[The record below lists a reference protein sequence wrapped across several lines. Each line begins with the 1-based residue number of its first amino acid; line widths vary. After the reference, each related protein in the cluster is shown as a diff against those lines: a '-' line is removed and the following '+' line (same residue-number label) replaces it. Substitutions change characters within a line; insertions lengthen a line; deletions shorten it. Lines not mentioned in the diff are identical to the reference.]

1 MERKRK
7 SCCTGRSTFVSTI
20 PKKEQAVVTPKK
32 EENVKPHVLMK
43 NEANI
48 AAGVTKAANIKEKD
62 TAPVNKQK
70 SHTTDMS
77 LIIRFKLKFL
87 DSIHGNQ
94 VNHR

>member
-1 MERKRK
+1 MERK
-7 SCCTGRSTFVSTI
+7 SCCCTGRSTFVSTI

-43 NEANI
+43 NETNI

-62 TAPVNKQK
+62 TATVNKQK
-70 SHTTDMS
+70 S
-77 LIIRFKLKFL
+77 LKFL